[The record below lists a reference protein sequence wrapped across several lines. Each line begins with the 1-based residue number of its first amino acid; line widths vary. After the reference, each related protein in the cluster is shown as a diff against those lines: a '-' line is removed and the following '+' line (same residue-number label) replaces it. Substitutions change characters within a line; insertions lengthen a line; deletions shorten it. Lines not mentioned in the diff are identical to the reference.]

1 MSRFNYNRFTKLLKK
16 DFTENIKFVL
26 QAIFIALFILF
37 VLLSLEILFSSIQI
51 VNLRKSL
58 LIYYYISLFV
68 LGAGISGL
76 AFPAFRK
83 SEKAI
88 NYLTLPASALEKFLS
103 FLLLTSVGFLIV
115 YTLIFIIFDV
125 GAIFIF
131 NIRYPEYSQEYFSM
145 HWRHIPETLPVYFIL
160 NAIFLFGAATFSRFQ
175 HFFTVFI
182 FLLASLGSF
191 AIVTSVIMLYRY
203 VTLNESN
210 MNLGSL
216 EMANT
221 IKHIIIYCLIVFLW
235 FISYLKLKE
244 KEI

>member
-26 QAIFIALFILF
+26 QAIFIALFIEF
-37 VLLSLEILFSSIQI
+37 VLLTLEILFSSIQI
-51 VNLRKSL
+51 VNLSRS
-58 LIYYYISLFV
+58 IIVYYYISLFV

-182 FLLASLGSF
+182 FLTASLGLF
-191 AIVTSVIMLYRY
+191 AIVSSIIMFYRY
-203 VTLNESN
+203 VILNESN
-210 MNLGSL
+210 MILSSFEIAKTN
-216 EMANT
+216 E
-221 IKHIIIYCLIVFLW
+221 HIIIYCLTVFLW